1 MHTDA
6 SLWRRLEFRV
16 GGRALRISTL
26 DRYIF
31 REIMQPFLV
40 SLFFFTSIF
49 LSIALKDVVGDMLAK
64 GVDPG
69 KIFLFLGN
77 LILEKMNMTL
87 PFACLM
93 SGILAAGRLSG
104 DSEITAMRAAG
115 ISFPRMYVV
124 FLFVGLLSAL
134 VMMIMMAFIGP
145 ASARAREDFQN
156 WLKSYHSLTMVQ
168 TGRFLGRGDFDGS
181 TVSGQ
186 DIYAERRRGNRLENV
201 HIRKWYTEIDPE
213 KPNVI
218 QVMGGSL
225 PLGRGVITQM
235 IQAESGEL
243 VTRRNSEGAEERLL
257 RLERGFTIELDPE
270 DSAYQVTSFQNGRMD
285 YVVPPPPKQLG
296 RIDVRP
302 DNFTTPQL
310 LGRIQE
316 LDEGGMKINPLM
328 LLGPMVSQMRN
339 YNGLVGVNPEDADP
353 TALGIPAEIVLPS
366 IERMEAVHKQLEMV
380 IILGGDVNS
389 VPMPEELANVPPEMR
404 TTFMMMLK
412 TFVDDAKKTRRKFA
426 YEVQRRLATP
436 AACMLFFFISFPLG
450 LVVKRSGK
458 GMSFVLALVVFVG
471 YYLLIKLAGDAADAG
486 RLNEYAAAW
495 LPIVGLA
502 FFGAYIMA
510 SRTDGRSPLAFV
522 LRPLGKALA
531 WIFRPITRRFA
542 PGTRGG
548 ALLDGLAASGPVRA
562 LGRAIEAL
570 RDAPGRI
577 RDWLERRARSS
588 AAGPGN

>member
-16 GGRALRISTL
+16 AGRALRISTL

-134 VMMIMMAFIGP
+134 VMMVMMAFIGP

-243 VTRRNSEGAEERLL
+243 VTRRNTDGAEERLI
-257 RLERGFTIELDPE
+257 RLER
-270 DSAYQVTSFQNGRMD
+270 A
-285 YVVPPPPKQLG
+285 
-296 RIDVRP
+296 
-302 DNFTTPQL
+302 
-310 LGRIQE
+310 
-316 LDEGGMKINPLM
+316 

-495 LPIVGLA
+495 LPILGLTC
-502 FFGAYIMA
+502 FGAYIMA
-510 SRTDGRSPLAFV
+510 SRTDGRSPLAFL

-531 WIFRPITRRFA
+531 WIFRPVTRRFA

-548 ALLDGLAASGPVRA
+548 AFLGRISESGPVRA
-562 LGRAIEAL
+562 VRRGADAL

-577 RDWLERRARSS
+577 RDWLARRTRSS